1 MHPAAKFKSL
11 ANLLKSRDAKPYGSK
26 GAFGRL
32 RQPVAIWSRTLN
44 FIKVPC
50 FVLWMTISMGIY
62 LFVTNLCSDTVRSDR
77 EEGETRGYRSEIAV
91 KTVTSVKWRLS
102 EIKKRLLAS
111 LLSLAMVATM
121 MPAAL
126 ADDEGNKT
134 ADRES
139 GNKPNFAINSADALQ
154 TAIAGASGDSYTISL
169 DTDITSAVSIPKDKS
184 IVLNLNGCKL
194 TNTEGKDTI
203 TVAKNATLTITGTG
217 TVDNISHGKAAIYN
231 MGTAIL
237 KNGVFERSQ
246 EAGKNANDNG
256 GNSYYTLLNHGVMTV
271 QADVTVNNKGGHSSL
286 FDNGYFS
293 WKSKDGIDNPTLT
306 IKGGKFDGGLNTI
319 KNDDDAIL
327 NIAGGEFI
335 NYTQAAFQN
344 HGSATVTGGK
354 FEASSV
360 YSIYNCGCDPEHD
373 LGKLDISDGTFNGQL
388 AVVGG
393 NSDVNITGGT
403 FNGKIYKNAADKLS
417 ISGGTFSTDV
427 SKYCVDGKTALEQ
440 NNGTFVVKELKKN
453 EDVVVAKADKK
464 GDTQATVNNSITDKD
479 AATAT
484 GETVA
489 PTEAIKDDNP
499 IDVTTEENAIT
510 ALKNASMITLK
521 SDGTIVDKTVTIVKE
536 TYLDV
541 KVEEY
546 TLGTT
551 EDTYK
556 ISMDITPKCNL
567 IATTDKNNQTEENSV
582 TFSKGNLMK
591 VTAKTKVTVTLPSV
605 FANKLVYINHDNKEL
620 YTATADKDGKITF
633 ETNGFSPFTFT
644 LTKPSGFDNGSS
656 GGSSGGGS
664 SSSSTYKV
672 TVATVSNGSAKAS
685 ASTAAKDATV
695 TVTLS
700 PDKGYKLDKI
710 TVTDASGKEIATTK
724 KSDTSYT
731 FTMPASA
738 VTVKVAYVKDDAAV
752 VEPTTGFNDVA
763 DKDWFADAVKYVA
776 DKGMMN
782 GTSKTTFGPNDSTT
796 RGMIVTVLYR
806 LENEPSAAAASFT
819 DVVSGQ
825 YYTDAVAWANANGIV
840 TGYGNGKFGPNDVVT
855 REQFAAILYRYAQY
869 KKYDVSV
876 GEDTNILSYA
886 DAQSVSAYAIPAMQW
901 AGGAGIVNGS
911 NGKLNPQNNATRAEV
926 ATMLMRYCEKVAK

>member
-1 MHPAAKFKSL
+1 M
-11 ANLLKSRDAKPYGSK
+11 
-26 GAFGRL
+26 
-32 RQPVAIWSRTLN
+32 
-44 FIKVPC
+44 
-50 FVLWMTISMGIY
+50 
-62 LFVTNLCSDTVRSDR
+62 
-77 EEGETRGYRSEIAV
+77 
-91 KTVTSVKWRLS
+91 
-102 EIKKRLLAS
+102 KKRLLAS
-111 LLSLAMVATM
+111 VLSLAMVATM

-126 ADDEGNKT
+126 ADDAGNET
-134 ADRES
+134 AGREN
-139 GNKPNFAINSADALQ
+139 GNRPNFAIDSADALSA
-154 TAIAGASGDSYTISL
+154 AIAGAKGDDYTIAL
-169 DTDITSAVSIPKDKS
+169 DTDITSAVSIPKDTS
-184 IVLNLNGCKL
+184 IVLDLQDHKL
-194 TNTEGKDTI
+194 TNTEGKNTI
-203 TVAKNATLTITGTG
+203 TVEKNATLTITGTG
-217 TVDNISHGKAAIYN
+217 TVDNISHAKAAVWN
-231 MGTAIL
+231 NGTCYL
-237 KNGVFERSQ
+237 NGGTYDRSK
-246 EAGKNANDNG
+246 ENGKNKDDS
-256 GNSYYTLLNHGVMTV
+256 GNNSFYAVLNHGTMEINEGATIY
-271 QADVTVNNKGGHSSL
+271 QNGHYSSL
-286 FDNGYFS
+286 LENGYQNAGS
-293 WKSKDGIDNPTLT
+293 GNQSTGYVAGINAEKPMLT
-306 IKGGKFDGGLNTI
+306 INGGLFTGGLNTV
-319 KNDDDAIL
+319 KNDDNGIITIK
-327 NIAGGEFI
+327 NGTFT
-335 NYTQAAFQN
+335 NVTQAAFQN

-354 FEASSV
+354 FEANSV

-373 LGKLDISDGTFNGQL
+373 LGKLDISDGTFNGRL

-403 FNGKIYKNAADKLS
+403 FNGTIYKNAADKLS

-440 NNGTFVVKELKKN
+440 NNGTFVVGKLKKP

-464 GDTQATVNNSITDKD
+464 GDTQATVNDSITDKD

-484 GETVA
+484 GKTVA

-510 ALKNASMITLK
+510 ALKNAGHVTI
-521 SDGTIVDKTVTIVKE
+521 DENGTISENVTVIKQ

-567 IATTDKNNQTEENSV
+567 IATTDKDNQTEKNSV

-591 VTAKTKVTVTLPSV
+591 VTAKTNVTVTLPSV

-620 YTATADKDGKITF
+620 YTATADKDGRITF

-664 SSSSTYKV
+664 SSSSIYKV

-710 TVTDASGKEIATTK
+710 TVTDASGKEVATTK

-738 VTVKVAYVKDDAAV
+738 VTVKVAYVKNDAAV
-752 VEPTTGFNDVA
+752 VEPTTGFSDVA

-782 GTSKTTFGPNDSTT
+782 GTSKATFGPNDSTT

-855 REQFAAILYRYAQY
+855 REQLAAILYRYAQY

-886 DAQSVSAYAIPAMQW
+886 DVQSVSAYAIPAMQW